1 MIQGRAVNRTQH
13 KTAMTDELNE
23 TLKARAA
30 AENAWLSSVSG
41 LYLQAKEAALYNK
54 AVFDLFGFNALQM
67 GGLPRDLLKNSRI
80 AHRFAAADTIDA
92 DCALYCDD
100 EFLPFAA
107 ASLDLLLLPHRL
119 EFSERPH
126 QTLREAE
133 RVLMPEGHLIIS
145 GFNPISLWGVAFG
158 FKTLWYQLWRKKTK
172 LAESYPWRA
181 NLIRLGRLKDWLS
194 LLGFE
199 VMVVERVCHI
209 PPFGSEKM
217 HRHFAWMDRLCS
229 IAWLRLFCR
238 QLGGVYFVVARK
250 RVPGVTPLK
259 PKWKVFPI
267 AESLIPRP
275 SRTKVKEP
283 RQSPQSTHS
292 TIERKSK

>member
-1 MIQGRAVNRTQH
+1 
-13 KTAMTDELNE
+13 MTNELNE
-23 TLKARAA
+23 SYKARAA
-30 AENAWLSSVSG
+30 AEKAWLSSVSG
-41 LYLQAKEAALYNK
+41 QYLQSKEANLYNK

-80 AHRFAAADTIDA
+80 SHRFSAGDA
-92 DCALYCDD
+92 HETDCALHCDD
-100 EFLPFAA
+100 EFLPFAP

-145 GFNPISLWGVAFG
+145 GFNPVSLWGVAFG
-158 FKTLWYQLWRKKTK
+158 LKKAWYKLWRKQDR
-172 LAESYPWRA
+172 LAEAYPWRA
-181 NLIRLGRLKDWLS
+181 SLIRLGRLKDWLS

-209 PPFGSEKM
+209 PPFSSEKM

-229 IAWLRLFCR
+229 VPWLRLFCR

-275 SRTKVKEP
+275 SRTKVKES
-283 RQSPQSTHS
+283 RQSKPKTHS
-292 TIERKSK
+292 TIERKSN

>member
-1 MIQGRAVNRTQH
+1 MSVDINNNQH
-13 KTAMTDELNE
+13 TR
-23 TLKARAA
+23 LKA
-30 AENAWLSSVSG
+30 EQAWLDSVPG
-41 LYLQAKEAALYNK
+41 QYLQAKEAALYSH

-80 AHRFAAADTIDA
+80 THRFSASDSVAQQSQ
-92 DCALYCDD
+92 LHCDD
-100 EFLPFAA
+100 AYLPFQP

-119 EFSERPH
+119 EFSEIPH

-145 GFNPISLWGVAFG
+145 GFNPLSLWGVSFFVKKQWNRLFG
-158 FKTLWYQLWRKKTK
+158 NKYAQERN
-172 LAESYPWRA
+172 YPWSGR
-181 NLIRLGRLKDWLS
+181 LIPLGRLKDWLS

-209 PPFGSEKM
+209 PPFTSEKM
-217 HRHFAWMDRLCS
+217 HRHFSWLDRLCQL
-229 IAWLRLFCR
+229 AWLRFICR
-238 QLGGVYFVVARK
+238 QSGGVYFVVARK

-275 SRTKVKEP
+275 SRT
-283 RQSPQSTHS
+283 RTHSPQ
-292 TIERKSK
+292 ESKQQFTEVKDDNAV

>member
-1 MIQGRAVNRTQH
+1 
-13 KTAMTDELNE
+13 MTDELNK
-23 TLKARAA
+23 TQKARAE
-30 AENAWLSSVSG
+30 AESAWLASVPG
-41 LYLQAKEAALYNK
+41 QYLQSKEAALYNK

-80 AHRFAAADTIDA
+80 SHRFSAADTLDV
-92 DCALYCDD
+92 DCGLYCDD
-100 EFLPFAA
+100 AFLPFAP

-133 RVLMPEGHLIIS
+133 RVLMPEGHMIIS
-145 GFNPISLWGVAFG
+145 GFNPMSLWGVAFG
-158 FKTLWYQLWRKKTK
+158 FKKLWYTLWRKQHK
-172 LAESYPWRA
+172 LTEVYPWRA

-209 PPFGSEKM
+209 PPFSSHKM
-217 HRHFAWMDRLCS
+217 HRHFAWMDRICS
-229 IAWLRLFCR
+229 LSLLRLVCR
-238 QLGGVYFVVARK
+238 QLGGVYFVVATK

-275 SRTKVKEP
+275 SRTKVSEP
-283 RQSPQSTHS
+283 RQSHHS
-292 TIERKSK
+292 SYKNNERKTK

>member
-1 MIQGRAVNRTQH
+1 MSVQNDSI
-13 KTAMTDELNE
+13 DELR
-23 TLKARAA
+23 KD
-30 AENAWLSSVSG
+30 AEKAWLDTIPG
-41 LYLQAKEAALYNK
+41 QYLQSKEAALYNK

-80 AHRFAAADTIDA
+80 THRFTAADSTCEA
-92 DCALYCDD
+92 DYHLLCDD
-100 EFLPFAA
+100 EFLPFDAV
-107 ASLDLLLLPHRL
+107 SLDLLLLPHRL

-126 QTLREAE
+126 QTLREAA

-145 GFNPISLWGVAFG
+145 GFNPLSLWGLAFLG
-158 FKTLWYQLWRKKTK
+158 KKIWYKLLRKNINH
-172 LAESYPWRA
+172 SDIYPWHA
-181 NLIRLGRLKDWLS
+181 ELIRLGRLKDWLS

-209 PPFGSEKM
+209 PPFKSQKM
-217 HRHFAWMDRLCS
+217 HGHFEWMDHLCQ
-229 IAWLRLFCR
+229 IRGLRLLCR

-275 SRTKVKEP
+275 SRTRSQHP
-283 RQSPQSTHS
+283 PQTKSRR
-292 TIERKSK
+292 RKSVSDLQE